1 MIKGASLK
9 IGSFNAR
16 SLCNKTCGVLE
27 LLKDNSIDICCVT
40 ETWLRIK
47 DSAIFAEIHDH
58 GYDIFSAP
66 RRGRGGG
73 VAFLFDPA
81 KLKPI

>member
-1 MIKGASLK
+1 VEGPNLK
-9 IGSFNAR
+9 VACFNTR

-27 LLKDNSIDICCVT
+27 LLKDNAVDICCVT
-40 ETWLRIK
+40 ESWLKSK

-73 VAFLFDPA
+73 VAFFV
-81 KLKPI
+81 